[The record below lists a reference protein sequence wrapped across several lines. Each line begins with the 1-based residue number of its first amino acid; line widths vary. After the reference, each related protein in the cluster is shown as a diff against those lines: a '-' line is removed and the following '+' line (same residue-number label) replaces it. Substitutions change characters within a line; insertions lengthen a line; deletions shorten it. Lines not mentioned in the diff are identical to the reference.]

1 MNRIPRHLPVLLG
14 LFFLILLTLGCSQVY
29 YGTMEKLGK
38 HKRDLLRDN
47 VEEVR
52 EEQQEASD
60 QFKDAL
66 TRLQELTGGVADK
79 DLEKAYNR
87 LKKDYD
93 RCEDKAEVVRDRI
106 DKIDRIA
113 KDLFDEWQGEIDSMS
128 STSLKSKSRD
138 KLRATQKRYA
148 SLHRAMT
155 RAEKQL
161 NPVLVQFRDQVL
173 YLKHNLNASAIAGLK
188 TEVRIIQTDVRALL
202 RDMQKSIAESERF
215 MAALPQ

>member
-1 MNRIPRHLPVLLG
+1 MKSDVQRWSRLLG
-14 LFFLILLTLGCSQVY
+14 FISLLLFTLGCSQVY
-29 YGTMEKLGK
+29 YDTMEKLGK

-60 QFKDAL
+60 QFKGAL

-93 RCEDKAEVVRDRI
+93 RCEDRAEAVRDRI

-148 SLHRAMT
+148 SLYRAMT
-155 RAEKQL
+155 RAEKRLQ
-161 NPVLVQFRDQVL
+161 PVLVQFRDQVL

-188 TEVRIIQTDVRALL
+188 GEVRTIETDVTALL
-202 RDMQKSIAESERF
+202 TEMKKSIAESERF
-215 MAALPQ
+215 IAAMPN